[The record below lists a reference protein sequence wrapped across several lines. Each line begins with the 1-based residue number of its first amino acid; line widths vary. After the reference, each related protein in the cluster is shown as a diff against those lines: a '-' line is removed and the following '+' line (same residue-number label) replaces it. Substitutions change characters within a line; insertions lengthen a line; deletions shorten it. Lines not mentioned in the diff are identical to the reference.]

1 MFILSKLPNSN
12 SIFRI
17 KPHAIIRLNIK
28 CSVEIVLTL
37 NRDIYTSWL
46 WCMNVNLHFS
56 FNCFWTL
63 LLHPASCIIFK
74 QVFQINIVVLTSLNS
89 TSKPC
94 QVSNIFSY
102 YLLTVNLSW
111 TVLQAIKNI
120 NNLANP
126 LIDSAKSSS
135 VHQLFIFPCSSNL
148 APLLSKA

>member
-1 MFILSKLPNSN
+1 
-12 SIFRI
+12 
-17 KPHAIIRLNIK
+17 
-28 CSVEIVLTL
+28 
-37 NRDIYTSWL
+37 
-46 WCMNVNLHFS
+46 MNVNLHFS

-120 NNLANP
+120 NHLANP
-126 LIDSAKSSS
+126 LIEFSEVFISPPVIHIS
-135 VHQLFIFPCSSNL
+135 VFIKFSTTIIKGMRNFMTNSCTNTTVICTTGLMNIIKWRLQNTSWES
-148 APLLSKA
+148 